1 MIEFLQYDFVRN
13 ALFAGLLVSLSTSLL
28 GVYLILRRLSLIGDG
43 LAHAA
48 FGGIA
53 IGFLFNI
60 NPLLTALVFATLGS
74 LGINRLISKAK
85 VYGDSAIALVLS
97 TGMALAIVI
106 IGYVRGFNANLF
118 SYLFG
123 SILSV
128 SKQDLLLLGIVT
140 AAVVGFIVLNYRS
153 LLAVTFN
160 EEIAQ
165 IRGVKVQLLHSLLIV
180 LTACA
185 IVVAIRAVGILLVTG
200 LLVIPP
206 LTALLV
212 APSFKRAMVY
222 SLLFSVFSMFLGVIL
237 AFSFDLP
244 PGGMIVL
251 SMVAVFL
258 VVLGLKNSK
267 ALH

>member
-1 MIEFLQYDFVRN
+1 MFEFLQYEFVRN
-13 ALFAGLLVSLSTSLL
+13 ALFAGFLVSISTSML

-53 IGFLFNI
+53 VGFLLGV
-60 NPLLTALVFATLGS
+60 NPLLTALIFSALGS

-97 TGMALAIVI
+97 SGMALAIVI

-128 SKQDLLLLGIVT
+128 SFSDLLMLF
-140 AAVVGFIVLNYRS
+140 VVALATLGFIVLNYRS

-160 EEIAQ
+160 DEIA
-165 IRGVKVQLLHSLLIV
+165 RVHGVRVSLLHNALIV

-185 IVVAIRAVGILLVTG
+185 VVVSIRAVGILLVTG

-206 LTALLV
+206 MTSLLV
-212 APSFKRAMVY
+212 SSSFRGAMVY
-222 SLLFSVFSMFLGVIL
+222 SLLFSLFSMLLGVIL
-237 AFSFDLP
+237 AFLLDLP

-258 VVLGLKNSK
+258 VVLFVKGKK
-267 ALH
+267 

>member
-1 MIEFLQYDFVRN
+1 MIEVLQYDFVRN
-13 ALFAGLLVSLSTSLL
+13 ALFAGILVSLSTSLL

-53 IGFLFNI
+53 VGFLFNV
-60 NPLLTALVFATLGS
+60 NPLLTALVFASLGS
-74 LGINRLISKAK
+74 LGINRLMSKAK

-97 TGMALAIVI
+97 AGMALAIVI

-128 SKQDLLLLGIVT
+128 GSQDLIMLGIVT
-140 AAVVGFIVLNYRS
+140 FAVVGFILINYRS
-153 LLAVTFN
+153 LLAATFN
-160 EEIAQ
+160 EEIAKIKG
-165 IRGVKVQLLHSLLIV
+165 IRVNLLNSAMIV

-212 APSFKRAMVY
+212 ASSFKRAMVY
-222 SLLFSVFSMFLGVIL
+222 SLLFSVFSMVGGIIL
-237 AFSFDLP
+237 AFVLDLP

-251 SMVAVFL
+251 SMVVVFL
-258 VVLGLKNSK
+258 AVLGLKNSRII
-267 ALH
+267 